1 MLFTKSTTNNPK
13 RLQKQCTK
21 QQQFRERIQST
32 PLHYIFDVPKV
43 YDIHRTQSSFS
54 FDMQYINAH
63 SIISILEKR
72 SITKIQS
79 ITNNIFHLLDYLFSI
94 SETRPFN
101 PQQFQ
106 KKIGEINKKTNHKYH
121 YLTDPTYTL
130 SQSLKGELYHQG
142 LCHGDLTLS
151 NMLFSDKIYLIDWHD
166 PFLESPLQDIGKLY
180 QEISLKWSYQMSP
193 EIRDKTKVFIGYEHL
208 SKLINNMISKL
219 TIRYNINHNMLHL
232 FKVMTIIRL
241 LPYTRDEKMEKII
254 ISKIEE
260 LT

>member
-13 RLQKQCTK
+13 RLQEQCTK

-43 YDIHRTQSSFS
+43 YDIHQTQSSFS

-79 ITNNIFHLLDYLFSI
+79 ITNNIFHFLDYLFKI

-101 PQQFQ
+101 PQQIQ
-106 KKIGEINKKTNHKYH
+106 KKIGEINKKTNHEYH
-121 YLTDPTYTL
+121 YLTEPTYTL

-151 NMLFSDKIYLIDWHD
+151 NMLFSDKIYLIDLD
-166 PFLESPLQDIGKLY
+166 IPFIETPLQDIGKLY
-180 QEISLKWSYQMSP
+180 QEISLKWSYLMSP
-193 EIRDKTKVFIGYEHL
+193 GIRDQTKVFIGYDYL
-208 SKLINNMISKL
+208 STLMDKIIEKLIF
-219 TIRYNINHNMLHL
+219 RYNINRRILHL
-232 FKVMTIIRL
+232 FKAMTLVRL
-241 LPYTRDEKMEKII
+241 LPYTKDEHMKEII
-254 ISKIEE
+254 SSKIEE
-260 LT
+260 II